1 MHGFNPTFP
10 IFREPPL
17 KEMRDAFATEK
28 RFKSCIHQWHGVR
41 LFMQPHDF
49 VRGSFFAFNERYK
62 YVLDKSKYHNFFSL
76 RARSF
81 QSNNFFV
88 GIFDSLSSV
97 VYGEVLPLKFV
108 PYEDKEY
115 YINMSLIEIYNP
127 SNKLYVSPST
137 YNKSL
142 SMLFPMHR
150 KSLRGKL
157 SKTFRPLGDDFKLR
171 RTFFSYN
178 YEWNLYL
185 IRKHKQLLLRKHLKR
200 YAKEW
205 RLRRYLA
212 QNNRGCAERQGDA
225 PAVAARANEGGQHEC
240 TF

>member
-1 MHGFNPTFP
+1 MNSCHPTVP
-10 IFREPPL
+10 VFREPPMAEL
-17 KEMRDAFATEK
+17 QKAFATEK
-28 RFKSCIHQWHGVR
+28 RFTSCMHQWHGVR
-41 LFMQPHDF
+41 LYMQPHDY
-49 VRGSFFAFNERYK
+49 VRGSFFAFHERYK
-62 YVLDKSKYHNFFSL
+62 YVLDKSKHHHFFSI

-81 QSNNFFV
+81 ESNNFLV
-88 GIFDSLSSV
+88 GVFDALSSV

-127 SNKLYVSPST
+127 SNRLYVSPST

-157 SKTFRPLGDDFKLR
+157 SKTFRPLGDAFKLK

-185 IRKHKQLLLRKHLKR
+185 IRKHKQLLLRKHLR
-200 YAKEW
+200 QYAKTW
-205 RLRRYLA
+205 RLRRYLT
-212 QNNRGCAERQGDA
+212 QDGGRGTKEQGDA
-225 PAVAARANEGGQHEC
+225 
-240 TF
+240 